1 MNANTTR
8 IDIILVVQTINQY
21 NYCLYWKKNFLKE
34 VTKRRQVWTHHK
46 KSKHK
51 PLIHRLTQIKW
62 ISFCFTAV
70 ADPAPHAPVSILGKS
85 KKEDLIDFFFFWVSY
100 RSLEYAAVL
109 TPVPESKRFYLQ
121 ALSSNRKSLSEKVE
135 ASLPWTSVITMTVW
149 TQFYTWQWFVLL
161 MPKIKVMILD
171 VTLLH

>member
-21 NYCLYWKKNFLKE
+21 NYCLYWKKKFLKE

-85 KKEDLIDFFFFWVSY
+85 KKEDLIDFFFLGFPT
-100 RSLEYAAVL
+100 EVL
-109 TPVPESKRFYLQ
+109 
-121 ALSSNRKSLSEKVE
+121 N
-135 ASLPWTSVITMTVW
+135 
-149 TQFYTWQWFVLL
+149 
-161 MPKIKVMILD
+161 
-171 VTLLH
+171 TLLYWHQYLNLKDSIYKPCHQIERAYQKKSRHHYPEPVS